1 MGTQADFSGPGGR
14 EPPDSASER
23 KRGDDLQ
30 GKRPQAGEQRP
41 DEFFQT
47 NFAAA
52 RDGSKT
58 ALGRLFDLCRNYLL
72 LVANRN
78 VGESIQG
85 KIGAS
90 DLVQETFLQ
99 AQQIFGRFEG
109 TTQEELLAWLT
120 RILQFKLAQAVDQ
133 FAGTQMRDVGRELPM
148 VSGGVEPVS
157 DQRRSD
163 ARSAESAIE
172 QFENQVRLNAA
183 LDRLSADH
191 RAAIELRSLQQKS
204 FAEVGQVLGRSA
216 DAARKLWVR
225 AVEQLQE
232 VLRSEDSAWDQADL
246 ADSPHEQR
254 LVDT

>member
-1 MGTQADFSGPGGR
+1 MAGQSGASNQHDEPGG
-14 EPPDSASER
+14 
-23 KRGDDLQ
+23 
-30 GKRPQAGEQRP
+30 QRP
-41 DEFFQT
+41 AEPALSGQFFQT
-47 NFAAA
+47 NIVAAHH
-52 RDGSKT
+52 GSKSS
-58 ALGRLFDLCRNYLL
+58 LGRLFESCRAYLL
-72 LVANRN
+72 LVGNRALGQS
-78 VGESIQG
+78 VCG
-85 KIGAS
+85 KLGAS

-120 RILQFKLAQAVDQ
+120 RILQFKLAQAIDQ

-148 VSGGVEPVS
+148 VAAGLEPVS
-157 DQRRSD
+157 DQRRPD
-163 ARSAESAIE
+163 VRSAESAIV
-172 QFENQVRLNAA
+172 QFENQERLNAA
-183 LDRLSADH
+183 LGRLSADH

-204 FAEVGQVLGRSA
+204 FAEVGKVLGRSQ

-232 VLRSEDSAWDQADL
+232 VLRSEDSAWDQADS